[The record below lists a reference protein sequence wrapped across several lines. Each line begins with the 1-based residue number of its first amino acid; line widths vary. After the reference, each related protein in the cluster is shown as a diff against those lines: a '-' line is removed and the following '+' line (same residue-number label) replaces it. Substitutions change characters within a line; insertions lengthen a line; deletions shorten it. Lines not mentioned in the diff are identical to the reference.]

1 MAFEEIIRFL
11 QLETKDCYFESTE
24 SGAELD
30 LLVFKKGR
38 KIGIEDLKLDEL
50 NVIIP
55 ASTRFKMADNI
66 IVSGLEV
73 FLGCEEFRDFPTGI
87 L

>member
-1 MAFEEIIRFL
+1 MHIA
-11 QLETKDCYFESTE
+11 
-24 SGAELD
+24 
-30 LLVFKKGR
+30 
-38 KIGIEDLKLDEL
+38 IEDLKLDEL

-73 FLGCEEFRDFPTGI
+73 FLGSQAFSNFRQGI
-87 L
+87 S

>member
-1 MAFEEIIRFL
+1 
-11 QLETKDCYFESTE
+11 LEHWARCRR
-24 SGAELD
+24 
-30 LLVFKKGR
+30 R
-38 KIGIEDLKLDEL
+38 KIGFEFKYSDSPKVTKSMHIAIEDLKLDEL

-73 FLGCEEFRDFPTGI
+73 FLGCEEFRDFRTRI